1 VSERDSHA
9 RVGKLVV
16 VGVGL
21 IGGSFALALRARNA
35 VREVVGIGR
44 SRANLDAALKRGI
57 VDRAATLDE
66 PWQRELEAADVVLV
80 ATPVAQMPGLLAAIA
95 PRLERDTVITDAGS
109 TKRDVAAAARATL
122 GAVLPRF
129 VPGHPI
135 AGAEQSG
142 SAAATAT
149 LFRDRHTVLTPLP
162 ETGAAAVTRIG
173 ALWETCGA
181 RVSRMDVEQHDR
193 ILGAVSHLPH
203 VLAYAFVGALA
214 RRSDGGALFA
224 LAGSGFR
231 DFTRIAGSSP
241 EMWRDIMLAN
251 RDVVLDELAQY
262 RDMLSRYAQ
271 ALQQENAA
279 LLLELLT
286 QAAQARRA
294 LKSLADAPGTD
305 DA

>member
-1 VSERDSHA
+1 VTERDPQA

-21 IGGSFALALRARNA
+21 IGGSFALALRSRNA

-44 SRANLDAALKRGI
+44 SRANLDAALKRSI

-66 PWQRELEAADVVLV
+66 PWQRELEGADVVLV
-80 ATPVAQMPGLLAAIA
+80 ATPVAQMPGLLASIA
-95 PRLERDTVITDAGS
+95 PRLEKDTVITDAGS
-109 TKRDVAAAARATL
+109 TKR
-122 GAVLPRF
+122 VLPRF

-149 LFRDRHTVLTPLP
+149 LFRDRQTVLTPLP
-162 ETGAAAVTRIG
+162 ETGAAAVTRVG

-181 RVSRMDVEQHDR
+181 RVSRMDAEQHDR

-251 RDVVLDELAQY
+251 RDVLLDELAQY
-262 RDMLSRYAQ
+262 RDMLSRYAE

-294 LKSLADAPGTD
+294 LKSLAEEPGTD